1 MQKQPYE
8 SNVSHQRLM
17 CLANSYTVHR
27 MKRSGVGTYVAI
39 HTMIEKERGRTHSNE
54 QRPCDFYQ
62 NIIALYISSEQ
73 ARGITEYYVVV
84 GQRERHRV
92 VDRDADNNLTCSHTN
107 THTHTRRAVR
117 EMIGVYERN
126 LPTG

>member
-8 SNVSHQRLM
+8 SIVSHQRLI
-17 CLANSYTVHR
+17 CLANSYMVYR
-27 MKRSGVGTYVAI
+27 MKRSVAGIHVAI

-73 ARGITEYYVVV
+73 ARGVTEYYVVV

-107 THTHTRRAVR
+107 THTHA
-117 EMIGVYERN
+117 EQLER
-126 LPTG
+126 